1 MPEERR
7 LYQREGREGDGG
19 ERGKRGR
26 GRRERE
32 EGEGEGRGRGRGKR
46 EREREEREREER
58 EGEGEG
64 EGCGK
69 CDISQ
74 SQRQRKEGRKGSRM
88 CDYWRVRSW
97 DTGCRHGGR
106 PSGEEERDMKREG
119 RSWKPHY
126 RRSAQKLL
134 ASSWVH

>member
-26 GRRERE
+26 GR
-32 EGEGEGRGRGRGKR
+32 
-46 EREREEREREER
+46 REREER

-88 CDYWRVRSW
+88 CDYW
-97 DTGCRHGGR
+97 G
-106 PSGEEERDMKREG
+106 SGLGTQGADMEEGLAEKKRET
-119 RSWKPHY
+119 
-126 RRSAQKLL
+126 
-134 ASSWVH
+134 